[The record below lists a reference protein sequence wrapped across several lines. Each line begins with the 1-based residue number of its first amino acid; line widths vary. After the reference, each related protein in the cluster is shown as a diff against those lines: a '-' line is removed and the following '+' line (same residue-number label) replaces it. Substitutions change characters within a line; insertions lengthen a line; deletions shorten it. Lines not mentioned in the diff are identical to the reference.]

1 MDRIVFPSPI
11 SLEEEEFG
19 IRKCPIPPDTPF
31 FTIRGEPRGGE
42 MPLLLSPGPE
52 FISALI
58 FLGFHSGFTVSRQTF
73 SSLRIVSL
81 LRHRE
86 RQRERARRQLKNT
99 RKNFPSNRIYQSSKQ
114 FDERSEKFWK
124 HVPLSLERETETLRK
139 SRIEINH
146 SGEKSEIKIK
156 SRRRSGDISFLETI
170 FRTLHHPFLI
180 GHAPNFYS
188 PFIPLISRPVS

>member
-1 MDRIVFPSPI
+1 MSHSSGYAVFHDPGGTTRRRNAAPFIPGTWIHLCSHFPWFSFRIYGVEANLFPPSHCI
-11 SLEEEEFG
+11 SFE
-19 IRKCPIPPDTPF
+19 T
-31 FTIRGEPRGGE
+31 
-42 MPLLLSPGPE
+42 S
-52 FISALI
+52 
-58 FLGFHSGFTVSRQTF
+58 
-73 SSLRIVSL
+73 
-81 LRHRE
+81 RE
-86 RQRERARRQLKNT
+86 RERERARRQLKNT
-99 RKNFPSNRIYQSSKQ
+99 RKNFPSNRIYQSSRQ

-146 SGEKSEIKIK
+146 SGEESEIKIK

-180 GHAPNFYS
+180 GHAPKFYS

>member
-1 MDRIVFPSPI
+1 
-11 SLEEEEFG
+11 
-19 IRKCPIPPDTPF
+19 
-31 FTIRGEPRGGE
+31 

-58 FLGFHSGFTVSRQTF
+58 FLGFHSGFTMSRQTF

-86 RQRERARRQLKNT
+86 RERESSATIKKYAQKFPLQSNLSIFETARRKI
-99 RKNFPSNRIYQSSKQ
+99 RKVL
-114 FDERSEKFWK
+114 ET
-124 HVPLSLERETETLRK
+124 HTPLSRERETETLRK

-146 SGEKSEIKIK
+146 SGEESEIKIK

>member
-58 FLGFHSGFTVSRQTF
+58 FLGFHSGFTMSRQTF

-86 RQRERARRQLKNT
+86 RERERARRQLKNT

-124 HVPLSLERETETLRK
+124 HVSLSLSRERQKLFVKVE
-139 SRIEINH
+139 SR
-146 SGEKSEIKIK
+146 
-156 SRRRSGDISFLETI
+156 
-170 FRTLHHPFLI
+170 
-180 GHAPNFYS
+180 
-188 PFIPLISRPVS
+188 

>member
-11 SLEEEEFG
+11 SLEEEEEEEFG

-52 FISALI
+52 FISAPI

-73 SSLRIVSL
+73 SSRLPLHCISFETS
-81 LRHRE
+81 RE
-86 RQRERARRQLKNT
+86 RERATIKKYAQKFLLQRS
-99 RKNFPSNRIYQSSKQ
+99 SNRSSKEL
-114 FDERSEKFWK
+114 DERSEKFS
-124 HVPLSLERETETLRK
+124 LSLETETLRK

-146 SGEKSEIKIK
+146 PGEERAIKIK
-156 SRRRSGDISFLETI
+156 SRRRSGDISFPETI
-170 FRTLHHPFLI
+170 FRNAPPFLTD
-180 GHAPNFYS
+180 HAPNFYA
-188 PFIPLISRPVS
+188 PFLSHSRPAP